1 MECSVADEGEQ
12 VGFEERSEESGS
24 CARHA
29 FLFFFL
35 VLKGNIFFRGTAIY
49 IYDWLVIRLTKSL
62 AQAQAS
68 N

>member
-12 VGFEERSEESGS
+12 DGFEERSEESGS

-35 VLKGNIFFRGTAIY
+35 VLKGTYFLEEQSYIFTTGLSF
-49 IYDWLVIRLTKSL
+49 D
-62 AQAQAS
+62 
-68 N
+68 